1 MFYDQTIIFCI
12 IFCRQVAPLKDNHA
26 ANSLAE
32 VIQLRNIRKVAVNA
46 RITAVL
52 WLLEFAANFSVVLI
66 WIVING
72 SSSHGGLTNSMSWFY
87 VILPF
92 THLMNTSYNKD
103 RIIDDSWKSV
113 ILNAVKSLF
122 WFISKRTT
130 SEVEKNNSKEGTSN
144 DERIP
149 IENKQAKESHLQESD
164 VSIISIDNKKI
175 ETNMNPCTSNG
186 KHSTTD
192 ANKVR
197 SSVCTQSSTDSE
209 SDGHKNTPAKSQRL
223 KKGESL
229 LSGMWHNI
237 NDEEAY
243 THYFK
248 QLLELEYPSSKTT
261 DDHFDAFNIVI
272 YHKSFLT
279 TKTWKPKRSKIN
291 HKNYETS
298 SSKSGKNFKNGWIDE
313 TPLCAKFAIDL
324 EERVKMRE
332 SRLEGFLVNCDDE
345 SAYEAFINTLISFEE
360 ELLKQ

>member
-1 MFYDQTIIFCI
+1 M
-12 IFCRQVAPLKDNHA
+12 FCRQVAPLRGNHA

-32 VIQLRNIRKVAVNA
+32 EIQLRNIRKVAVNA

-52 WLLEFAANFSVVLI
+52 WLLEFAANFSVVLV

-164 VSIISIDNKKI
+164 ISIISIDNKKK

-197 SSVCTQSSTDSE
+197 RSVCNQSSTDSE
-209 SDGHKNTPAKSQRL
+209 SNGFKNAPVKSQRL

-237 NDEEAY
+237 NNEEAY
-243 THYFK
+243 NHYFK
-248 QLLELEYPSSKTT
+248 QLLELEYPLFETT
-261 DDHFDAFNIVI
+261 DDHFNAFNVVI
-272 YHKSFLT
+272 YHKSLFN
-279 TKTWKPKRSKIN
+279 TKAWKPKRSEIN
-291 HKNYETS
+291 QKRYETI
-298 SSKSGKNFKNGWIDE
+298 SSKSGKNFKNNWFDE
-313 TPLCAKFAIDL
+313 TPLNANFVIDL
-324 EERVKMRE
+324 EDRAKMRKN
-332 SRLEGFLVNCDDE
+332 RLEGFLVNCDEE
-345 SAYEAFINTLISFEE
+345 STYEAFINTLISFEE
-360 ELLKQ
+360 ELIEQ